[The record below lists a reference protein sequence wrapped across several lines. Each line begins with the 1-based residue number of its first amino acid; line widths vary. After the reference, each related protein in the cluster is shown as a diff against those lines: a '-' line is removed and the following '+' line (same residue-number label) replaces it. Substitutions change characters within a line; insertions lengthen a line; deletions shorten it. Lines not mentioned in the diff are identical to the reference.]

1 MYADKGGMNMS
12 VIDNFESWKDFLGDR
27 LHDAENNGISNQA
40 ISELAYD
47 IGNYLSTE
55 VQAKNDQ
62 EKMLRDLWNAADE
75 REQHAIA
82 NIMVKLVQNEG
93 TK

>member
-1 MYADKGGMNMS
+1 MS
-12 VIDNFESWKDFLGDR
+12 VMDNFDSWKDFLGDR
-27 LHDAENNGISNQA
+27 LHDAQSKGISNQA
-40 ISELAYD
+40 INDIAYD

-62 EKMLRDLWNAADE
+62 ERILRDLWNAADE
-75 REQHAIA
+75 KEQHAIA

-93 TK
+93 SQ

>member
-1 MYADKGGMNMS
+1 MS
-12 VIDNFESWKDFLGDR
+12 VMDNFESWKDFLGDR
-27 LHDAENNGISNQA
+27 LHQAQNSGISNEA

-47 IGNYLSTE
+47 IGNYLSQE
-55 VQAKNDQ
+55 VEAKNDH
-62 EKMLRDLWNAADE
+62 EKILRDLWNAADQQ
-75 REQHAIA
+75 EQQAIA